1 MHGSV
6 AYSAL
11 TQLDPMHLS
20 WQGSLCAS
28 TTVQALFVKRK
39 FRQAPFEWVYDG
51 LSPVLL
57 PDVLHSHK
65 GLCIVLSML
74 YIIVAAPFGI
84 DFAMMRVVQ
93 PAAEASLAG
102 PSFAA
107 QKCLGA
113 ARQLPTLTLNMLA
126 IQAEDGAKFHAL

>member
-1 MHGSV
+1 
-6 AYSAL
+6 
-11 TQLDPMHLS
+11 
-20 WQGSLCAS
+20 
-28 TTVQALFVKRK
+28 VQALFVKRK

-65 GLCIVLSML
+65 GLCVVLSML
-74 YIIVAAPFGI
+74 YILVAAPLGV
-84 DFAMMRVVQ
+84 DLVMMRVAP

-107 QKCLGA
+107 QKCLGVGRLPA
-113 ARQLPTLTLNMLA
+113 AQLDIKALA
-126 IQAEDGAKFHAL
+126 EQAEDGAKCDAL